1 MGGAG
6 AGGPGQFFEKGGFAE
21 AEEGERARAPTLTHP
36 TRVSEGGRFTSAV
49 AEMRAGRAA
58 VAVGWPRRR
67 RKGEEGAH
75 VTFSDSHRS
84 NCGGIIAV
92 SLARSD
98 GQADGRGRA
107 RVRARS
113 KSRHRVVL
121 VGRSSESIS
130 PSSPPLPRRPLL
142 FRLRS
147 LFPAWRRVEYSRN
160 RKEKRELGRA
170 TGRPAAAEANGAGAL
185 RQQIDAFSCLN

>member
-98 GQADGRGRA
+98 GQADGRTRTGARA
-107 RVRARS
+107 RAEQESTLRRARR
-113 KSRHRVVL
+113 KEQREHFTVV
-121 VGRSSESIS
+121 VAAAFA
-130 PSSPPLPRRPLL
+130 PSS
-142 FRLRS
+142 S
-147 LFPAWRRVEYSRN
+147 LI
-160 RKEKRELGRA
+160 
-170 TGRPAAAEANGAGAL
+170 PAALSLSRVAQS
-185 RQQIDAFSCLN
+185 RVQ